1 MLSALALSGF
11 LAVFPTSPG
20 VKDRPGGWGGGVMW
34 LQSTFVPFY
43 LREMLAGTRPV
54 CPAFESIT
62 PPNRLTINAHTADYI
77 SDGCLGGKH
86 CDGSANTRG
95 TVTDTRLRSVPSLT
109 HAGGG
114 GRGSTAA
121 FCHSV

>member
-1 MLSALALSGF
+1 M
-11 LAVFPTSPG
+11 
-20 VKDRPGGWGGGVMW
+20 GGVMW

-109 HAGGG
+109 HAGGRPPRIHG
-114 GRGSTAA
+114 CVLPQRLDARFPVVT
-121 FCHSV
+121 